1 MSLII
6 CYYGKNGAVVGGDR
20 RQIFF
25 RGEEQKRKI
34 LEEKVEK
41 LVKEI
46 AWEIIPE
53 IAEKVIREEIEKL
66 IKSRSA

>member
-34 LEEKVEK
+34 LEENLYSGE
-41 LVKEI
+41 
-46 AWEIIPE
+46 
-53 IAEKVIREEIEKL
+53 
-66 IKSRSA
+66 IKSEEELYK